1 MRECASS
8 ESSEEG
14 ELDWT
19 GLLITLRSSPSFNA
33 MFAAVKA
40 TEKEKDKKGDDK
52 KEKDN
57 KGETEV
63 VRIGINTV

>member
-40 TEKEKDKKGDDK
+40 TEKEKDKKGTTRK
-52 KEKDN
+52 KKTTRGRRRLLES
-57 KGETEV
+57 E
-63 VRIGINTV
+63 

>member
-40 TEKEKDKKGDDK
+40 TEKEQDKKGTTRK
-52 KEKDN
+52 KKTTRGRRRLLES
-57 KGETEV
+57 E
-63 VRIGINTV
+63 